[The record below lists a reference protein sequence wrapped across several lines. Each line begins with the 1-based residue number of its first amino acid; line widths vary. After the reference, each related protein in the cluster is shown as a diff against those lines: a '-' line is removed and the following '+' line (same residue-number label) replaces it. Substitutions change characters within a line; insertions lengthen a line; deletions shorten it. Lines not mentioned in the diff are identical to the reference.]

1 MPSEK
6 TARVQERKRTRN
18 RLVRNATRTQI
29 RKAQDSITSGDS
41 TSTAEEVKK
50 ALSKLDKK
58 IIIIDIHDKFAD
70 QSKLEKI
77 GDLEYESLIPTF
89 YHTALL
95 NPLNLSQDF
104 LGY

>member
-41 TSTAEEVKK
+41 DSTSEEVKK
-50 ALSKLDKK
+50 ALSALDKAAHK
-58 IIIIDIHDKFAD
+58 GVIHKNNAARKK
-70 QSKLEKI
+70 SRLMAKAN
-77 GDLEYESLIPTF
+77 SLD
-89 YHTALL
+89 A
-95 NPLNLSQDF
+95 
-104 LGY
+104 

>member
-41 TSTAEEVKK
+41 DSTSEEVKK
-50 ALSKLDKK
+50 ALSALDKAAHK
-58 IIIIDIHDKFAD
+58 GVIHKNNAARKKSRLMAKANSSDA
-70 QSKLEKI
+70 
-77 GDLEYESLIPTF
+77 
-89 YHTALL
+89 
-95 NPLNLSQDF
+95 
-104 LGY
+104 

>member
-29 RKAQDSITSGDS
+29 RRAQDSITSGDS

-50 ALSKLDKK
+50 ALSALDKAAHK
-58 IIIIDIHDKFAD
+58 GVIHKNNAARKKSRLMAKANSSDA
-70 QSKLEKI
+70 
-77 GDLEYESLIPTF
+77 
-89 YHTALL
+89 
-95 NPLNLSQDF
+95 
-104 LGY
+104 

>member
-41 TSTAEEVKK
+41 DSTSEEVKK
-50 ALSKLDKK
+50 ALSALDKAAHK
-58 IIIIDIHDKFAD
+58 GVFHKNNAARKK
-70 QSKLEKI
+70 SRLMAKAN
-77 GDLEYESLIPTF
+77 SLD
-89 YHTALL
+89 A
-95 NPLNLSQDF
+95 
-104 LGY
+104 

>member
-41 TSTAEEVKK
+41 DSTSEEVKK
-50 ALSKLDKK
+50 ALRSLDKAAHK
-58 IIIIDIHDKFAD
+58 GVIHKNNAARKKSRLMAKANSSDA
-70 QSKLEKI
+70 
-77 GDLEYESLIPTF
+77 
-89 YHTALL
+89 
-95 NPLNLSQDF
+95 
-104 LGY
+104 